1 MVSSILR
8 DAVRVCSM
16 LRDAVTVSHPKIY
29 CTVFLGVAFMMPG
42 WQVSSFLAGEPKTSV
57 SPMTGHSWSMLRCEG
72 VPMFGITSD
81 SGGCPLLTPKTWNRR
96 IHCPNQWEQ
105 IYHNFHITAFPAV
118 RFWLF
123 PFVVPTLELINMEQI
138 YRFGSKT
145 TLPMPRSGII
155 AFFANAVKPAI
166 SNEQFWI

>member
-8 DAVRVCSM
+8 DAVRVSSMLRDAVMVSSMLRDAVMVSSILRDTVRVSSM

-72 VPMFGITSD
+72 IPMFGITSD
-81 SGGCPLLTPKTWNRR
+81 SG
-96 IHCPNQWEQ
+96 
-105 IYHNFHITAFPAV
+105 V
-118 RFWLF
+118 
-123 PFVVPTLELINMEQI
+123 TLC
-138 YRFGSKT
+138 
-145 TLPMPRSGII
+145 
-155 AFFANAVKPAI
+155 
-166 SNEQFWI
+166 